1 MSKEAVAKFLRRCP
15 NKGDYCMTDM
25 QADWLPR
32 GDIEFEIKR
41 GCSSEPERKRC
52 LRFCAHRNLFL
63 KHGN

>member
-1 MSKEAVAKFLRRCP
+1 MSREAVAKFLRRCP

-41 GCSSEPERKRC
+41 GCSSIPERPKCDRH
-52 LRFCAHRNLFL
+52 CAQ
-63 KHGN
+63 